1 MGILFDIDEKPGTW
15 FPFQK
20 SIVKP
25 DGEVEFDS
33 PEPDAPEFC
42 IRQAEAEFFKKLH
55 KKTRTKKVDQVWD
68 PKTRRPHRQEYYDQ
82 TPDQLEEEI
91 EAIWDHTI
99 VDWREVRN
107 KQGNEIPCVKEEKIK
122 LLDRVPAV
130 HRFYQHCLKILGEE
144 SGVLRQE
151 ENENL

>member
-1 MGILFDIDEKPGTW
+1 MGILFDIEEKPGTW
-15 FPFQK
+15 FPFQT
-20 SIVKP
+20 STVKP

-42 IRQAEAEFFKKLH
+42 IRQAEADFFKNLH
-55 KKTRTKKVDQVWD
+55 KKTRKKMVEQVWD
-68 PKTRRPHRQEYYDQ
+68 PKTRRPHRQEFYDQ
-82 TPDQLEEEI
+82 TQEQLEQEI

-99 VDWREVRN
+99 TDWRGVLD
-107 KQGNEIPCVKEEKIK
+107 KDGKAIPCTKDAKVK